1 MNDIML
7 KKVYDD
13 KKRFVYKVQKGE
25 TLRTIAQKFKT
36 TKELIININSLTKEI
51 LEGEYIVVEIIEGQ
65 EYIVEPYDTIESIAQ
80 KFSVSA
86 QNIMIK
92 NKIDFIFVGQKI
104 YL

>member
-51 LEGEYIVVEIIEGQ
+51 LEGEYIVVEIIEGH